1 MSIPSPKRG
10 VLLSDPSHV
19 NGGVRRGPARKPVD
33 ETNFGV
39 RRRDLEVIQL
49 DPAMPCLPNSAAVD
63 HTNNCIPDFV

>member
-39 RRRDLEVIQL
+39 RRLGSK
-49 DPAMPCLPNSAAVD
+49 ANSCGAR
-63 HTNNCIPDFV
+63 P